1 MVGSKY
7 ILIRPTKKFSPKIE
21 EKTRE
26 NINRLWHPC
35 SCVVAHVNW
44 VLPFFVSLANWVL
57 LDFSVWCFFFF
68 VFCLFLFNCRFF
80 LIFNF
85 LHWFLFFSILHSV
98 FFFRVH
104 LFFFFILFFFG
115 SCLLSFFFFFI
126 LFFKSS
132 MDIKVNL
139 YKLHF
144 LSLNFFIPNQ
154 TPWEKTKI
162 FFIIKL
168 FYHFFIFYLPT
179 FSLLQPNK
187 PLRNSSWFEWVPK
200 KWWDEFLSGWW
211 SSRGK
216 VFIYLFFIFYKFF

>member
-26 NINRLWHPC
+26 NINGLWHPC

-57 LDFSVWCFFFF
+57 LDSLFGVFFFF

-98 FFFRVH
+98 FFFPCSFV
-104 LFFFFILFFFG
+104 FFFILFFLVHAFF
-115 SCLLSFFFFFI
+115 LSFSF
-126 LFFKSS
+126 
-132 MDIKVNL
+132 
-139 YKLHF
+139 
-144 LSLNFFIPNQ
+144 
-154 TPWEKTKI
+154 
-162 FFIIKL
+162 L
-168 FYHFFIFYLPT
+168 FY
-179 FSLLQPNK
+179 
-187 PLRNSSWFEWVPK
+187 
-200 KWWDEFLSGWW
+200 FLNLVW
-211 SSRGK
+211 
-216 VFIYLFFIFYKFF
+216 I